1 MLTGYASVRH
11 VEVSLPFVEAILDG
25 EKYYV
30 ERRRLEGT
38 ELRRARAP
46 LLRFLVRLALK
57 CDNAEELGKRLRR
70 RYQRQQQRQDLVRSG
85 RAEADTEIER
95 LLAD

>member
-1 MLTGYASVRH
+1 M
-11 VEVSLPFVEAILDG
+11 
-25 EKYYV
+25 

-46 LLRFLVRLALK
+46 LLRFPVRLALK

-70 RYQRQQQRQDLVRSG
+70 RYQRQQQRQDLVRPG
-85 RAEADTEIER
+85 RAEAGRRDRAVTREAIASGR
-95 LLAD
+95 HCLNCIDKLRY

>member
-1 MLTGYASVRH
+1 MLTGCASVRH

-25 EKYYV
+25 EKYYM

-46 LLRFLVRLALK
+46 LLRFPVRLALK

-70 RYQRQQQRQDLVRSG
+70 RYQQQQRLVAPRPAFWNK
-85 RAEADTEIER
+85 RHEIICAR
-95 LLAD
+95 V